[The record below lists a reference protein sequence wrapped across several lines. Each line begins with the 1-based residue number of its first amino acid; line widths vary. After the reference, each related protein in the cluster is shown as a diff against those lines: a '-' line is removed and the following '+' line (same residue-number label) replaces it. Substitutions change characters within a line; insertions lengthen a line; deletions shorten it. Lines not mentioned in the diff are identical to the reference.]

1 MVLKGNTFSGLV
13 TFEVA
18 ARLGSFTKTA
28 AHLHI
33 TTGAISQQ
41 ISLLESQLSLTLF
54 ERHSR
59 GIELTEDGKKLY
71 QVVKRN
77 FADIENVIEE
87 LQQGQSL
94 DGEIKLKLTP
104 SFAYKWLI
112 PRLQKFYSLYPNI
125 SIQTYAEGALVDYQD
140 RNFDLAIDY
149 GQTPYVNQDAEL
161 LLSEQLIPVMSP
173 QYFKRFNWQDSSLE
187 NQNNIWQSVT
197 LLHDAMPWRYAKKHA
212 EWHYWFDRMK
222 ITAESNQ
229 GHFFN
234 RTDMSMAAAEAG
246 LGIALARYALVED
259 DFKKGRLI
267 SPFTPV
273 EANAGYY
280 IIQHRSSP
288 VIECFKSWL
297 LTESHNADEIELIVS

>member
-1 MVLKGNTFSGLV
+1 MALKGNIFSGLV

-28 AHLHI
+28 DYLHI

-41 ISLLESQLSLTLF
+41 IGLLENQLSLTLF

-59 GIELTEDGKKLY
+59 GIELTKDGKKLY
-71 QVVKRN
+71 QVVKHH
-77 FADIENVIEE
+77 FADIENVIND

-94 DGEIKLKLTP
+94 DGEVKLKLTP

-112 PRLQKFYSLYPNI
+112 PRLQKFYNLYPNI

-140 RNFDLAIDY
+140 RDFDLAIDY
-149 GQTPYVNQDAEL
+149 GQTPYVNPNAEL
-161 LLSEQLIPVMSP
+161 LLSERFTPVMSP

-187 NQNNIWQSVT
+187 NQNSIWQSVT
-197 LLHDAMPWRYAKKHA
+197 LLHDAMPWRHAKRYT
-212 EWHYWFDRMK
+212 EWYYWFNQMK
-222 ITAESNQ
+222 IKTESNQ

-246 LGIALARYALVED
+246 LGVALARYALVEN
-259 DFKKGRLI
+259 DFKSGRLI
-267 SPFTPV
+267 SPFTPI
-273 EANAGYY
+273 EANTGYY

-297 LTESHNADEIELIVS
+297 LAEGCSIN

>member
-1 MVLKGNTFSGLV
+1 MALKGNIFSGLV

-28 AHLHI
+28 DNLHL

-41 ISLLESQLSLTLF
+41 ISLLENQLSLTLF

-59 GIELTEDGKKLY
+59 GIELTKDGKKLY
-71 QVVKRN
+71 QVVRRN
-77 FADIENVIEE
+77 FVDIENVIDD

-125 SIQTYAEGALVDYQD
+125 SIQTYAEGALVDYKD

-149 GQTPYVNQDAEL
+149 GQTPYVSQNAEL
-161 LLSEQLIPVMSP
+161 LLSEQFIPVMSP

-197 LLHDAMPWRYAKKHA
+197 LLHDAMPWRHAKKHA
-212 EWHYWFDRMK
+212 EWHYWFDQMK
-222 ITAESNQ
+222 VKAESNQ

-246 LGIALARYALVED
+246 LGVALARYALVEN
-259 DFKKGRLI
+259 DFKSGRLV
-267 SPFTPV
+267 SPFTPI
-273 EANAGYY
+273 EANTGYY

-297 LTESHNADEIELIVS
+297 LAENKKPD